1 MPGMIHPA
9 VKVLADIAQID
20 IPAGVVVLP
29 LLQLTTKAPQAG
41 PPKSAAVGPKVEPK
55 EVQTP
60 AAGVRNGKDGGLIVC
75 AEGQVI
81 LQPTLC
87 IDTKGLQVALI
98 RVNHHEIVHVPYV
111 PALAPSALCPLIE
124 GVHIDVREQLTGEI
138 ADRQAF
144 TRRSRLAVAANDI
157 LNDGHQAPVS
167 NTLAKQAEQYLVI
180 DTCKVFAD
188 VGLEHIYLPVP
199 PEALAKHFLRFL
211 CAGMGATANPAG
223 VALAYKSGLPDG
235 LYNSDNCI
243 LNNPISKKLQGR
255 YPPALRLGH
264 IKAAIGA
271 TLVLT
276 PYQLVLKLYQIAL
289 QITLKMPARPAFSL
303 SLPGFEVCAVQRFKC
318 NDLIK

>member
-1 MPGMIHPA
+1 MIYPA
-9 VKVLADIAQID
+9 VEVLADITQID

-81 LQPTLC
+81 LKPALC
-87 IDTKGLQVALI
+87 IDAKGLQVALI

-111 PALAPSALCPLIE
+111 PPLAPSALCPLIE
-124 GVHIDVREQLTGEI
+124 GVHIDVREKLTGEI

-144 TRRSRLAVAANDI
+144 ARRSQLAVATHDI
-157 LNDGHQAPVS
+157 LNDGHQAPIS

-180 DTCKVFAD
+180 DTCKVFAN

-223 VALAYKSGLPDG
+223 VAVLDEPGLPDR
-235 LYNSDNCI
+235 LYRAHDGV
-243 LNNPISKKLQGR
+243 LNHTIAEELQGSNL
-255 YPPALRLGH
+255 PALWLGD
-264 IKAAIGA
+264 IKAAIRA
-271 TLVLT
+271 ALVLA
-276 PYQLVLKLYQIAL
+276 PDQVVLQLDQIAFQVFL
-289 QITLKMPARPAFSL
+289 EVPAGPAFALAFAGTEITL
-303 SLPGFEVCAVQRFKC
+303 
-318 NDLIK
+318 I